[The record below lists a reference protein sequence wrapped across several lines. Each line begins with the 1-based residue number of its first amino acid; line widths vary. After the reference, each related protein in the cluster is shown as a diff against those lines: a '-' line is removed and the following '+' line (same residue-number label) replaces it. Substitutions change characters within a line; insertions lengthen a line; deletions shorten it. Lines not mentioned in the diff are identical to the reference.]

1 MLIKQCNDF
10 LARISWQPLRSFVM
24 AVTAGTCV
32 VGLLPAILVLS
43 DIHLDNWRDLTRI
56 VVKMVYV
63 LGIPM
68 IFVTTAMI
76 LVCLPLTWF
85 LHRFGLE
92 YWFIYLFFGG
102 VTGFIVM
109 RLFLAISFSIN
120 DGLFLPTVGAL
131 SGAVAGITWWAT
143 RRDGA
148 DRQQET
154 WLGIADNQGPYRRP
168 RVSRSIRSGLR

>member
-1 MLIKQCNDF
+1 MSIKRCKDF
-10 LARISWQPLRSFVM
+10 LARTSLPPLRSFVM

-32 VGLLPAILVLS
+32 VGLLPAIFVVS
-43 DIHLDNWRDLTRI
+43 DIHVDNWEDLNRFF
-56 VVKMVYV
+56 VKMVYV

-68 IFVTTAMI
+68 AFVITAMI
-76 LVCLPLTWF
+76 LVCLPLTWI

-102 VTGFIVM
+102 LAGFIIM
-109 RLFLAISFSIN
+109 RLFLAISFSVN
-120 DGLFLPTVGAL
+120 DGLLLPTVGAL
-131 SGAVAGITWWAT
+131 SGAVAGTTWWAA

-154 WLGIADNQGPYRRP
+154 WR
-168 RVSRSIRSGLR
+168 